1 MKIEYDDKYDMLYI
15 RFDESQQ
22 DTINQ
27 RLSDNIVIDIG
38 SDNKIVGIEILEAK
52 EILNLKSILP
62 IEYSMTR
69 FKQKDFAVV

>member
-22 DTINQ
+22 NTINQ
-27 RLSDNIVIDIG
+27 RLSDNIVLDIG

-69 FKQKDFAVV
+69 FKQKDLAVV

>member
-38 SDNKIVGIEILEAK
+38 SDNKIVGIEILNAN
-52 EILNLKSILP
+52 EILNLQAILP

-69 FKQKDFAVV
+69 FKQKDLAVV